1 MAGGINALIC
11 LSKDKR
17 QIIQKMMPYGSDY
30 PSWISN
36 RILSPI
42 DKEGSKLLSGEI
54 DIEEYIIDKERKGK
68 IELRQAIGFAFN
80 GKSIKFEELYPNQCG
95 KSGYSVVFLKR
106 NDGLELLILG
116 SKTSE
121 EFKKIGANN
130 QHSFVPLVITDQL
143 SGRKKVL
150 TSVNL

>member
-1 MAGGINALIC
+1 M
-11 LSKDKR
+11 
-17 QIIQKMMPYGSDY
+17 
-30 PSWISN
+30 
-36 RILSPI
+36 
-42 DKEGSKLLSGEI
+42 
-54 DIEEYIIDKERKGK
+54 
-68 IELRQAIGFAFN
+68 
-80 GKSIKFEELYPNQCG
+80 
-95 KSGYSVVFLKR
+95 FLKR